1 MASAG
6 SAAQRAQRIVVKE
19 TRKYLRGRTASS
31 VVGEL
36 LDGVKAGGGHVA
48 DVPVY
53 ESETAALRAEVNGR
67 FVEHDP
73 QVIVLMCHEE
83 RDEVFA
89 LLKELGARPVD
100 VADELTRL
108 VPRLQDRPRRA

>member
-1 MASAG
+1 MDVAC
-6 SAAQRAQRIVVKE
+6 RR
-19 TRKYLRGRTASS
+19 RRRGLP
-31 VVGEL
+31 G
-36 LDGVKAGGGHVA
+36 

-53 ESETAALRAEVNGR
+53 ESETAALRAEVNGNGAHQSR
-67 FVEHDP
+67 V
-73 QVIVLMCHEE
+73 VVLMCHEE

-108 VPRLQDRPRRA
+108 VPRLQDRPRGD